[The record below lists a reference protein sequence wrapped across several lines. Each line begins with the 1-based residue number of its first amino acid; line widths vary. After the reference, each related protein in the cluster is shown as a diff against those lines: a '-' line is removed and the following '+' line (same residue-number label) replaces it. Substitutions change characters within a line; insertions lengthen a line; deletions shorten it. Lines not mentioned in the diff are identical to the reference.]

1 MEMSSFFNA
10 AWLRIR
16 PSIIHKGLTAMNKPT
31 LGNHWLNNTNIM
43 IALLAMSAF
52 SLLIT
57 WGVELLA
64 KELFRLG

>member
-1 MEMSSFFNA
+1 
-10 AWLRIR
+10 
-16 PSIIHKGLTAMNKPT
+16 MNKPT
-31 LGNHWLNNTNIM
+31 LSNHWLNNPDIM
-43 IALLAMSAF
+43 AALLIMSAF